1 MLRGVQRADAPEAR
15 VASTPVKIGVE
26 LRLSADPGELF
37 ADARAFEAAGAD
49 SFWPTGDEDRLVLL
63 AAIAAVTWRAR
74 LIAVG
79 SIDPQAAGALD
90 RLSRGRLVVASR
102 DGDEFVL
109 PGAEGERE
117 RWKSL
122 PFPESRVAWTELR
135 TKHEADGVS
144 GLVLPNDPRL
154 LDLIRNPDVQEDRSD
169 IKLAFG

>member
-1 MLRGVQRADAPEAR
+1 M
-15 VASTPVKIGVE
+15 KIGVE
-26 LRLSADPGELF
+26 LRLSGDPGELF
-37 ADARAFEAAGAD
+37 ADARAYEAARAD

-74 LIAVG
+74 LVAVG
-79 SIDPQAAGALD
+79 EVDPQAARALD

-102 DGDEFVL
+102 DGEEFAL

-154 LDLIRNPDVQEDRSD
+154 LDLLRNPDVQEDRSD

>member
-1 MLRGVQRADAPEAR
+1 M
-15 VASTPVKIGVE
+15 VASG
-26 LRLSADPGELF
+26 DGEEF
-37 ADARAFEAAGAD
+37 A
-49 SFWPTGDEDRLVLL
+49 
-63 AAIAAVTWRAR
+63 
-74 LIAVG
+74 
-79 SIDPQAAGALD
+79 
-90 RLSRGRLVVASR
+90 
-102 DGDEFVL
+102 L